1 MAEAEFLFEQGIA
14 AINSFGLIGRIY
26 VCPICATGFDEDALT
41 ERYLTKEHAPPKS
54 AGGRALLLTC
64 KRCNGLAGSQYDHQP
79 VARMEYLNAMDSILS
94 SGLSSVPAI
103 MLEIDGIRVNAR
115 LTKDG
120 ATTSFAVDPDH
131 NDPKMVD
138 RFHKALAGSNE
149 GLKINLKYKSK
160 LILRRASISDL
171 KSCFIILAAKFGYS
185 YALHDTLSKVRDQLQ
200 HPETDVHAHVYTR
213 ADSLPENSIFVSEQ
227 FGVVILRFF
236 GYSHVMPW
244 ITHDY
249 DHFQSHKSSGL
260 KFTAHAK
267 VLPFPKNFEALLDS
281 SGKSGL
287 ALRIEPPTNGTPG

>member
-1 MAEAEFLFEQGIA
+1 MAEAKYLFDQGVT
-14 AINSFGLIGRIY
+14 AINSFGPLGRIY
-26 VCPICATGFDEDALT
+26 VCPICATGFEEDALT
-41 ERYLTKEHAPPKS
+41 ERFLTKEHAPPRS
-54 AGGRALLLTC
+54 AGGSALLLTC
-64 KRCNGLAGSQYDHQP
+64 KNCNGLAGSQYDHQP
-79 VARMEYLNAMDSILS
+79 VARTEYLNAMDSILS
-94 SGLSSVPAI
+94 GGPSSIPAI
-103 MLEIDGIRVNAR
+103 ELEVDGIRVNAR
-115 LTKDG
+115 LSSNGT
-120 ATTSFAVDPDH
+120 TTSFAVEANH
-131 NDPKMVD
+131 NNPRTVD
-138 RFHKALAGSNE
+138 KFHKALAESNE

-200 HPETDVHAHVYTR
+200 HPETDIHAHVYTN
-213 ADSLPENSIFVSEQ
+213 AESLPQNSIFVSEQ

-260 KFTAHAK
+260 KFSAHAK
-267 VLPFPKNFEALLDS
+267 ILPFPKNFEALLDR

-287 ALRIEPPTNGTPG
+287 ALRIEPSGNGTSG